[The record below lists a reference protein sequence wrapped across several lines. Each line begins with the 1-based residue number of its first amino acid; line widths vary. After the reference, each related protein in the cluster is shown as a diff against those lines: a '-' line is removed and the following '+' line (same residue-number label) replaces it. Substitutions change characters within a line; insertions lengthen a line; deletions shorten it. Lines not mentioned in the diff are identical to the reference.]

1 MASRSKRYRESK
13 SRIQQEKEY
22 SVTDAIDALRSGKKA
37 GFDETVEMAV
47 RLGIDPKN
55 SDQQVR
61 TSVGLPHGTG
71 KSVRVAVFAEGED
84 ADAAREAGAD
94 SVGGDD
100 LVAKVEEGWLDFDV
114 ALATPPM
121 MRKIGALGRFL
132 GPRGL
137 MPNPKNGTLRADIG
151 EAVNEFKAGKVE
163 LRNDDGGNVHVPVGK
178 LSFCKGHL
186 EENINAVLQHLQG
199 IRPPGLGQRFFQKAV
214 LSSTMGPGIPLMV

>member
-13 SRIQQEKEY
+13 SRIQQERQY

-47 RLGIDPKN
+47 KLGIDPKN
-55 SDQQVR
+55 SDQQIR

-94 SVGGDD
+94 WVGDDD
-100 LVAKVEEGWLDFDV
+100 LVAKVEEGWLEFDV

-137 MPNPKNGTLRADIG
+137 MPNPKNGTLTANIG

-163 LRNDDGGNVHVPVGK
+163 LRNDAGGNVHVPVGK
-178 LSFCKGHL
+178 LSFGKQHL

-214 LSSTMGPGIPLMV
+214 LSSTMGPGVRLVV